1 MAKQYKNDVFEVL
14 KNIDY
19 KNYGYYDSLTDEQKK
34 EIQPYTL
41 MRWKAITIGNGSE
54 NNLLNVN
61 EKVNKHFWELSKYKD
76 LQWKL
81 LCTCNDKPT
90 YQRHQWI
97 PMCKNQKN
105 KDYEMVKNFYV
116 DLTDAEVSFKFN
128 GLSKTDIK
136 QIKEYLG
143 LANK

>member
-41 MRWKAITIGNGSE
+41 MRWKAITVGNGSE

-81 LCTCNDKPT
+81 LCTCNDKPI

-116 DLTDAEVSFKFN
+116 GLTDAEVSFKFN

-143 LANK
+143 LADK